1 MGRILR
7 ILSLVVV
14 TFVAVFLLA
23 AIVVYLFFDPNDFRE
38 DIAESVRQQTGRELT
53 IEGDISL
60 DLFPWLAVEIGST
73 RLGNAEGFG
82 DEPMASFERA
92 SLSLRLLPAILRQ
105 QIIIGAA
112 DVESLQLN
120 LAVNASGADNWS
132 DLVPEDGEDSGESG
146 EAAAGGGLDINSV
159 QIIDA
164 TFTYSDA
171 GSGETIIVDGANLN
185 IGRLTDDGSA
195 VPVDATLNFAMQPDG
210 MNGTVAL
217 NAALTFDASAGEI
230 LVDDLLIDGSI
241 DGLASMPT
249 SMRISSDSIAVS
261 TTASTVAMQPLD
273 LSLLDMHIVANVEPF
288 SYAGDL
294 NVNAAIVVDEFSPR
308 SVMHLFDVEAPETA
322 DPTALSSVSMQA
334 NAAVTPT
341 AINLADL
348 AITLDASSFT
358 GSLTVPRTASGY
370 YQFDLVGDAIDLNR
384 YMAPAAEGETTAGD
398 AAPVEIPADLIA
410 PLKARGTF
418 RLAKATLGNI
428 EFENV
433 EVGVNSNGGKLR
445 IHPVSSDL
453 FGGAYNGDVRIDVA
467 GNVPS
472 LSLNEKIE
480 GVDLA
485 KLAKAMFDQDNV
497 TGTVGGSFVLAGA
510 GSDMTA
516 IQRNLDGSMSLQ
528 LNDGTYEGTDIWYEL
543 RRARAGLK
551 GEEPPEPELPA
562 KTSFSTATVSGVVSD
577 GVLSSDDLYA
587 ELPFMQLTGEGR
599 VNLVDA
605 TIDYNMSARV
615 LERPEFLQDATAEEL
630 DEFTEAIIPLKVSG
644 PLASPSVKPDVE
656 RLLKE
661 KVEEELEDLLKDK
674 LKGLFD

>member
-1 MGRILR
+1 
-7 ILSLVVV
+7 LSLVVV
-14 TFVAVFLLA
+14 TFVAIFLLA

-92 SLSLRLLPAILRQ
+92 SLSLRLLPAIFRQ

-112 DVESLQLN
+112 DIEALQLN
-120 LAVNASGADNWS
+120 LAVDARGKDNWS
-132 DLVPEDGEDSGESG
+132 DLVPEDSEDSADADDTGGS
-146 EAAAGGGLDINSV
+146 GGGLDINSV
-159 QIIDA
+159 QIVDA
-164 TFTYSDA
+164 TITYSDA

-195 VPVDATLNFAMQPDG
+195 VPVDASLNFDMQPNG
-210 MNGTVAL
+210 MSGTVAL
-217 NAALTFDASAGEI
+217 NAALTFNASAGEI
-230 LVDDLLIDGSI
+230 RVDNFLIDGSV

-261 TTASTVAMQPLD
+261 TAESTVALQPLD
-273 LSLLDMHIVANVEPF
+273 LSLLDMHIVADVEPF

-294 NVNAAIVVDEFSPR
+294 NVNAAIVIDEFSPR

-322 DPTALSSVSMQA
+322 DPTALSSVSMRA
-334 NAAVTPT
+334 DAAVTPA
-341 AINLADL
+341 AIKLADL
-348 AITLDASSFT
+348 AIKLDASSFT
-358 GSLTVPRTASGY
+358 GSLTVPRTAAGY
-370 YQFDLVGDAIDLNR
+370 YQFELVGDSIDLNR
-384 YMAPAAEGETTAGD
+384 YMAPAAEGEAAAGE
-398 AAPVEIPADLIA
+398 AAPVEIPTDLIA
-410 PLKARGTF
+410 PLKARGKF
-418 RLAKATLGNI
+418 KLAKATLGNI
-428 EFENV
+428 VFENV

-497 TGTVGGSFVLAGA
+497 TGTVAGSFVLAGA

-516 IQRNLDGSMSLQ
+516 IQRDLDGNMSLQ
-528 LNDGTYEGTDIWYEL
+528 LKDGTYEGTDIWYEL

-551 GEEPPEPELPA
+551 GEQPPEPELPA
-562 KTSFSTATVSGVVSD
+562 KTSFSTATVSGVVSN

-615 LERPEFLQDATAEEL
+615 LERPEFLQDATPEEL